1 MIKAVLDTNVYI
13 SSIIFGGNPR
23 AIIELCINN
32 MVDTYTSSLILLE
45 IAQKLQSKF
54 LWNRA
59 DVALAIKTIS
69 KTSKVIVPQQKF
81 NVVNEDPTDNKIIEC
96 AVAASASFIVTG
108 DRHLLSLEKFKGI
121 KIVSLKDFLCFVS

>member
-54 LWNRA
+54 LWNRT

-121 KIVSLKDFLCFVS
+121 KIVSPKDFLSFVS

>member
-13 SSIIFGGNPR
+13 SAIIFGGNPR

-54 LWNRA
+54 LWNRT

-121 KIVSLKDFLCFVS
+121 KIVSPKDFLSFVS

>member
-1 MIKAVLDTNVYI
+1 MYKQYGRYLHFLSD
-13 SSIIFGGNPR
+13 FGGNPR

-54 LWNRA
+54 LWNRT

-121 KIVSLKDFLCFVS
+121 KIVSPKDFLSFVS

>member
-121 KIVSLKDFLCFVS
+121 KIVSPKDFLSFVS

>member
-13 SSIIFGGNPR
+13 SAIIFGGNPR

-45 IAQKLQSKF
+45 IAKKLQSKF
-54 LWNRA
+54 LWNRT

-121 KIVSLKDFLCFVS
+121 KIVSPKDFLSFVS

>member
-45 IAQKLQSKF
+45 IAKKLQSKF
-54 LWNRA
+54 LWNRT

-121 KIVSLKDFLCFVS
+121 KIVSPKDFLSFVS